1 VSCNKQLK
9 LNQGIEQMAKGKN
22 FSAQHR
28 VGKVR
33 EFLAS
38 GLTANEFCRQQ
49 GISNSTFS
57 VWRKKLAPRKIA
69 GRSTKSNKKP
79 AAKVS
84 ATLDFV
90 PVTIVEPSASKHC
103 EPALQQ
109 LKGHSSLA
117 MEMVLPSGGLIRL
130 ASNCPTSFLTAAL
143 AALAVR

>member
-1 VSCNKQLK
+1 
-9 LNQGIEQMAKGKN
+9 MAKGKN
-22 FSAQHR
+22 FPEQHR
-28 VGKVR
+28 VGKVK

-57 VWRKKLAPRKIA
+57 VWRKKLAPSKIA
-69 GRSTKSNKKP
+69 SRNTKINQRSSAKAS
-79 AAKVS
+79 AA
-84 ATLDFV
+84 LDFV

-103 EPALQQ
+103 EPTLQQ

-117 MEMVLPSGGLIRL
+117 MEMILPSGGLIRL
-130 ASNCPTSFLTAAL
+130 TSNCPTSFLTAAL

>member
-1 VSCNKQLK
+1 
-9 LNQGIEQMAKGKN
+9 MAKGKN
-22 FSAQHR
+22 FSEQHR
-28 VGKVR
+28 VGKVK

-38 GLTANEFCRQQ
+38 GLTANEFCRRQ

-69 GRSTKSNKKP
+69 GHSTKINRKP
-79 AAKVS
+79 AARVS
-84 ATLDFV
+84 AALDFV
-90 PVTIVEPSASKHC
+90 PVTILEQSPSKYC

-130 ASNCPTSFLTAAL
+130 ASNCPPSFLTAAL